1 MPAQG
6 SLRKCQGF
14 WKGTTR
20 KDGFV
25 LNLVLNV
32 FQHRREMLAKGMEV
46 IKETQEER
54 TKRRGIG
61 GDRQLL
67 QELEEER
74 AREDIETA
82 NKFLG
87 KLAKGASGLE
97 RVLVKKKV
105 RWNESVLVV

>member
-1 MPAQG
+1 
-6 SLRKCQGF
+6 
-14 WKGTTR
+14 
-20 KDGFV
+20 
-25 LNLVLNV
+25 
-32 FQHRREMLAKGMEV
+32 MLAKGMEV